1 MPDFDD
7 SKKQAEGDARCDAP
21 DVPRCSICGAS
32 VLRYGD
38 HFYEHGDSVICV
50 NCAPAFYDALEMA
63 MIGRVDRIKVGAMRH
78 IREE

>member
-7 SKKQAEGDARCDAP
+7 SKKQAEWDARCDAP

-38 HFYEHGDSVICV
+38 TYYEYGETIVCE
-50 NCAPAFYDALEMA
+50 NCRPAFADALDDAVIEIMA
-63 MIGRVDRIKVGAMRH
+63 LVKSKAMRR
-78 IREE
+78 ILEV